1 MIRWFTN
8 QARKLA
14 RPLALTPLYHY
25 IKRYRPMPF
34 HLSNPRSIPLAF
46 LLLILLTTSA
56 DPSES
61 SRSGLPLPRFVSL
74 ADDRVN
80 ARAGPGFRFPIN
92 WVYLRKGF
100 PVEVIDEF
108 GHWRRTRD
116 IDGVVGWIHLSMLSG
131 KRAVIVA
138 PTNPEVVSP
147 TLHRQPDRNSTPV
160 ARAELGVHGRLLEC
174 VDKWCRVE
182 LTPFRGWLR
191 RDVLWGVYEDEQI
204 N

>member
-1 MIRWFTN
+1 
-8 QARKLA
+8 
-14 RPLALTPLYHY
+14 
-25 IKRYRPMPF
+25 MPF
-34 HLSNPRSIPLAF
+34 YISKLPSMALACF
-46 LLLILLTTSA
+46 LTIFLTSSA
-56 DPSES
+56 YPSEP

-74 ADDRVN
+74 TDDRVN

-138 PTNPEVVSP
+138 GTNPNVAPP
-147 TLHRQPDRNSTPV
+147 TLHRRPDRHSTPV
-160 ARAELGVHGRLLEC
+160 ARAEVGVHGRLLEC
-174 VDKWCRVE
+174 VDRWCRVE
-182 LTPFRGWLR
+182 LTPFRGWLP
-191 RDVLWGVYEDEQI
+191 RDALWGIYEHEQI